1 MRIMPTL
8 VVRVCV
14 WTLAA
19 VSAYVAAGLL
29 LTHLVFPYPE
39 RQLTDFRPGD
49 TFGSTAEGFQQT
61 VLAVEGGWVHTRL
74 EIAPHAPGPPEHLHQ
89 DFEEKFT
96 VREGTVSLMVNG
108 EKRTLRAGDSFTVG
122 RMTPHRPFNDTEK
135 VAVVQSDHDTKSIP
149 TEFAYYLSQIYP
161 LMDEG
166 RGDVSMLLQLAA
178 FGNGMDT
185 WIANGTPVSIQKAMR
200 IVLGPTARLLG
211 YRLHYEKYRPRRP

>member
-14 WTLAA
+14 WTLGA
-19 VSAYVAAGLL
+19 VSAYVVAGLL
-29 LTHLVFPYPE
+29 L
-39 RQLTDFRPGD
+39 
-49 TFGSTAEGFQQT
+49 
-61 VLAVEGGWVHTRL
+61 
-74 EIAPHAPGPPEHLHQ
+74 
-89 DFEEKFT
+89 
-96 VREGTVSLMVNG
+96 
-108 EKRTLRAGDSFTVG
+108 TVG

-135 VAVVQSDHDTKSIP
+135 AAVVQSDHDTKSIP

-185 WIANGTPVSIQKAMR
+185 WIANGPPVAMQKAMR

-211 YRLHYEKYRPRRP
+211 YRPHYEKYRPRRP